1 MGRGTSAVDHGG
13 EARAEAGRARW
24 AAAVEARTVIFT
36 EGAVIERLRRDRRF
50 ELDPHA
56 AHAPFIY
63 TPRGQGA
70 LEDLWRGYAA
80 PIRQAGFPV
89 IVCAPTW
96 RASPERLRRANLP
109 DVATVSRDA
118 VALLARWRS
127 TCGDDGPPIFMGA
140 LLGCRGDAYRPE
152 EALDARSAA
161 EYHRP
166 QAEALAEAGPDLLL
180 ASTLPAFSEALG
192 LAQALAATGR
202 SYGLSFV
209 LRPSGT
215 LLDGSPLAEAVA
227 RIDDAVAPAPT
238 FYLGGCVHPVHFERA
253 LAVAAASRPSVVDR
267 LIGLQGNG
275 SRKAPEELDGSRL
288 LDADDPLAFADAM
301 EGVRRRFGLRILGG
315 CCGTDERHLAAAA
328 RRVRAGLARE
338 ASPD

>member
-238 FYLGGCVHPVHFERA
+238 FYLGGCGEPAERGRPPHRA
-253 LAVAAASRPSVVDR
+253 SGQRLPEGARGTRREPAPRRGRSASLRRCDGRRSPTVRPADPGGVLRDGRAAPRGRRPAGPGRARERGVP
-267 LIGLQGNG
+267 GLRG
-275 SRKAPEELDGSRL
+275 SRRW
-288 LDADDPLAFADAM
+288 
-301 EGVRRRFGLRILGG
+301 
-315 CCGTDERHLAAAA
+315 
-328 RRVRAGLARE
+328 
-338 ASPD
+338 